1 MKKVTKA
8 IILILGLSFGF
19 LISYYIDNENKQFN
33 GPINTHHEY
42 EIDLIMVGDA
52 LIHGAVYADAFDG
65 NKYDFTKMF
74 TYIKP
79 IIQEYDLAFYN
90 QETIIGG
97 KSLGLSTYSR
107 FNSPEEIGDAMV
119 AMGFNLVSLAN
130 NHTLDRGE
138 KAIINSY
145 NYWREKDVM
154 TAGSYINEE
163 QRQAINIKE
172 KNNITYTLLAYTTNT
187 NGLKPTKPYH
197 VNIYDKEKV
206 KEDIQRVRDKVD
218 LLLVSMHWGTEYTHT
233 PTKEQKEIASYLA
246 SLEVDIVIGHH
257 PHVIQPIKT
266 INNTLVIYSLGNFIS
281 AQKGIERLVG
291 MMVSVN
297 IKKEVDGEITKM
309 HYDDVTAHLIY
320 TYRNQSIKNFK
331 VIPFTDLT
339 DTILPNYRKHYA
351 KYSSIITDYD
361 DTIMVID
368 IMN

>member
-172 KNNITYTLLAYTTNT
+172 KI
-187 NGLKPTKPYH
+187 
-197 VNIYDKEKV
+197 
-206 KEDIQRVRDKVD
+206 
-218 LLLVSMHWGTEYTHT
+218 
-233 PTKEQKEIASYLA
+233 
-246 SLEVDIVIGHH
+246 
-257 PHVIQPIKT
+257 
-266 INNTLVIYSLGNFIS
+266 
-281 AQKGIERLVG
+281 
-291 MMVSVN
+291 
-297 IKKEVDGEITKM
+297 
-309 HYDDVTAHLIY
+309 
-320 TYRNQSIKNFK
+320 
-331 VIPFTDLT
+331 
-339 DTILPNYRKHYA
+339 ILHILY
-351 KYSSIITDYD
+351 
-361 DTIMVID
+361 
-368 IMN
+368 